1 VHNYIIGFPTALL
14 FTILTKRCY
23 ILSESNIFHRYSSSG
38 HGFKSRKQSLAEMQ
52 EKTVDTTQSGQN
64 LELLSV
70 CFKYYPAFKHE
81 SDSFWNGS

>member
-38 HGFKSRKQSLAEMQ
+38 HGLKSRKQSLAEMQ